1 MQDPTISIDVNAEL
15 KKRGKTG
22 ASDFLAK
29 EAMSSIAD
37 NTFNNLL
44 MDQRKLF
51 SEGNAAIAGSG
62 ITLRQGSLADQ
73 FVKDTQTKD
82 TTAKITTLLATNF
95 MSAFSDQARANA
107 KAYNMANQGVD
118 VAPGAGS
125 VGGAALT
132 GAAIGATIGTII
144 PGAGTLVGG
153 AIGGGVGA
161 LAGAANVAFTN
172 SAGPSQE
179 DITIADNYY
188 SMIIAKSTTASNL
201 LSKAAEQNQM
211 ALESLNAA
219 YEEGGISLDEYR
231 AKADSIAE
239 NGAII
244 NDSLQQQIDLL
255 KGAGQDALS
264 DFAASQGEIF
274 DIKLDASN
282 MSDALRERVKNF
294 MGDFGDKE
302 LKLKAQML
310 FQTSGLAPEQ
320 FLIMAEEIKA
330 LYPEQD
336 QEFTLTVMQSMVEN
350 NISLDKLNQYAAVL
364 AAMPK
369 DAYAKFTIDGELTD
383 EAAAAIY
390 QGFILG
396 QMTNKNAIE
405 GRMPDPSI
413 IMSRAKE
420 YMNSLKYVPGVG
432 GSTGPSQG
440 DSTDESGSS
449 GSGGKKKKDTWVQKR
464 QKEWSAVQ
472 AKIKLEEAEIDAS
485 YTKNFSDNLNS
496 NLRSAGLLNS
506 NGQLI
511 INLPGAALN
520 LGNITSQESL
530 DAVRKKIELNLL
542 NLEEKK
548 IPHEKKIKALNK
560 EISANNR
567 IQELNKR
574 KIDQINKSYE
584 NQSKALEQ
592 VSKIQDYM
600 NRQRQAQTSLAEALS
615 GGDLAAAVKAA
626 QAAQAEQSKFIL
638 DNQKDTLDAQREA
651 STFAYEEQNR
661 LIDELNQSLQDQIYN
676 EERVLEGIQDQVDA
690 YNEVTS
696 AIDRA
701 VKKMEIL
708 RDITKSAIV
717 VQGPGGG
724 LVTSSQ
730 AAANADIFGAAD
742 AVLGDK
748 GTRENYYKS
757 LDAAGY
763 DQQILAGAS
772 AQLSALNAAKDA
784 FNVSLK
790 SDSLNA
796 LTQSII
802 DGLRQATFNVSGL
815 SAAGTSG
822 ITATSSSNVYNS
834 TTAPVYNISINVG
847 SSNASPQDI
856 ASAVN
861 QTIRSYNY

>member
-1 MQDPTISIDVNAEL
+1 MRQI
-15 KKRGKTG
+15 
-22 ASDFLAK
+22 
-29 EAMSSIAD
+29 
-37 NTFNNLL
+37 
-44 MDQRKLF
+44 
-51 SEGNAAIAGSG
+51 AIAEEFAQQVQDESG
-62 ITLRQGSLADQ
+62 WKQAGMIAAESFAGI
-73 FVKDTQTKD
+73 F
-82 TTAKITTLLATNF
+82 
-95 MSAFSDQARANA
+95 SAQANA
-107 KAYNMANQGVD
+107 NTKALQAAGGVD
-118 VAPGAGS
+118 
-125 VGGAALT
+125 
-132 GAAIGATIGTII
+132 
-144 PGAGTLVGG
+144 
-153 AIGGGVGA
+153 
-161 LAGAANVAFTN
+161 GAANVLVN
-172 SAGPSQE
+172 SGGMRGDWDGASVAASKYRSVLASVNSVS
-179 DITIADNYY
+179 TIV
-188 SMIIAKSTTASNL
+188 SRS
-201 LSKAAEQNQM
+201 AELNQL
-211 ALESLNAA
+211 ALESLN
-219 YEEGGISLDEYR
+219 YEYETTTMSLEDYR
-231 AKADSIAE
+231 IKQEEIAQT
-239 NGAII
+239 
-244 NDSLQQQIDLL
+244 SRTLQDTLMQQYDLL
-255 KGAGQDALS
+255 NEADPTGGMAE
-264 DFAASQGEIF
+264 DFASAQSEIVQ
-274 DIKLDASN
+274 IRIDASN
-282 MSDALRERVKNF
+282 LPDQIKERMKEF
-294 MGDFGDKE
+294 FGKFANDPE
-302 LKLKAQML
+302 LSLKASMA
-310 FQTSGLAPEQ
+310 FQTSGLDGTQ
-320 FLIMAEEIKA
+320 FLELMAGIEGHFPGDANKEMRLDIAARMTEDNIDLSKLDQYTVA
-330 LYPEQD
+330 L
-336 QEFTLTVMQSMVEN
+336 N
-350 NISLDKLNQYAAVL
+350 N
-364 AAMPK
+364 MPK
-369 DAYAKFTIDGELTD
+369 DVRSQFLLDGKITDAAAYAL
-383 EAAAAIY
+383 AAAE
-390 QGFILG
+390 LG
-396 QMTNKNAIE
+396 ADS
-405 GRMPDPSI
+405 P
-413 IMSRAKE
+413 
-420 YMNSLKYVPGVG
+420 SLKEGLITPARIIERAQDFLKYTPKKGGGGGGGGGGADDDGG
-432 GSTGPSQG
+432 GSGG
-440 DSTDESGSS
+440 
-449 GSGGKKKKDTWVQKR
+449 GGKKKKDTWVQKR

-485 YTKNFSDNLNS
+485 YTKNFSNNLNT
-496 NLRSAGLLNS
+496 NLKSAGLLNA

-530 DAVRKKIELNLL
+530 DAVRKKIELQLL

-560 EISANNR
+560 EISTNNR

-626 QAAQAEQSKFIL
+626 QAAQAEQTNFIMQ
-638 DNQKDTLDAQREA
+638 NQKDALESQRDAA
-651 STFAYEEQNR
+651 TFAYEEQNR
-661 LIDELNQSLQDQIYN
+661 LIDDLNLSLQDQIYN

-701 VKKMEIL
+701 VKKMELL

-815 SAAGTSG
+815 SASAGASG

-834 TTAPVYNISINVG
+834 TSAPVYNISINV
-847 SSNASPQDI
+847 SNSNASPQDI